1 MGTRKLLLLHL
12 PITSTQP
19 KSITMPRNGDGS
31 SDNGPIDATQN
42 VAHGIP
48 EGSKDI
54 GDRSPAPTR
63 LPLSPR
69 ARRARV
75 SLTCP
80 LPVAQARASR
90 RETTWDRARLAKF
103 V

>member
-1 MGTRKLLLLHL
+1 MGDLRPSISSFLSSTTRKLLLLHL

-42 VAHGIP
+42 VARADKTAPLP
-48 EGSKDI
+48 EGEKGQGLSDM
-54 GDRSPAPTR
+54 PA
-63 LPLSPR
+63 SGGSSQGIKR
-69 ARRARV
+69 A
-75 SLTCP
+75 
-80 LPVAQARASR
+80 
-90 RETTWDRARLAKF
+90 TTWDRARLAKF